1 MTGSGARLSIRG
13 VPMKIIRP
21 LLFAVVVAALA
32 PSARAQLIDGIK
44 AVVHDS
50 VVTYQEVE
58 IYTAPAAEVLR
69 RQYRGQPEALE
80 RALAEA
86 RVENLEERLRRQLV
100 LHDFATGGYNLPEPI
115 IQQAVD
121 EEIRTRFGDRS
132 RLIKSLQAQGMTYEK
147 FRQQARENIILRAL
161 RSKNISQEIIISP
174 HKIESFYL
182 AQKDKFKVDDE
193 IKLRMIVLN
202 KTFEADAPAGR
213 KLAAEIRAKIK
224 EGAAFSE
231 MAQVYSE
238 GTQRSQGG
246 DWGWVE
252 RPVLRKEL
260 GDVAFALKPGEVS
273 DVLEVGNACY
283 LMLVEDRRP
292 AHTKSLGEVR
302 EEVER
307 TLLTAERAR
316 LEKQWIDRLKKKTF
330 VRYF

>member
-1 MTGSGARLSIRG
+1 
-13 VPMKIIRP
+13 MKIFRTI
-21 LLFAVVVAALA
+21 LIAVVVAVLA
-32 PSARAQLIDGIK
+32 APAGAQLVDGIK

-58 IYTAPAAEVLR
+58 AYTAPAAEVLR
-69 RQYRGQPEALE
+69 KQHRGQPEAFE
-80 RALAEA
+80 RALVEA
-86 RVENLEERLRRQLV
+86 RNENLEERLRRQLV
-100 LHDFATGGYNLPEPI
+100 LHDFIIGGYNLPEPI

-121 EEIRTRFGDRS
+121 EEVRTRFGDRS
-132 RLIKSLQAQGMTYEK
+132 KLIKSLQAQGMTYEK
-147 FRQQARENIILRAL
+147 FRQQTRENIILRAL

-202 KTFEADAPAGR
+202 KSFEADAPAAR
-213 KLAAEIRAKIK
+213 KLAGEIRAKIK

-238 GTQRSQGG
+238 GSQRSQGG

-273 DVLEVGNACY
+273 DILEVGNASY

-292 AHTKSLGEVR
+292 AHTKSLSEVR

-307 TLLTAERAR
+307 TLMTEERAR

-330 VRYF
+330 FRYF